1 VVDPELLHPAVHLHP
16 LLAAHIVPDR
26 LPEGV
31 AWVRN
36 GLAMCPTHHR
46 AYDQN
51 LLLVTE
57 NYKVEMRGDR
67 LDHVGSVAT
76 RRMLL
81 DYHGREIIRPR
92 DEQLWPEPGLL
103 RRKIELAA

>member
-1 VVDPELLHPAVHLHP
+1 MLD
-16 LLAAHIVPDR
+16 AAHIVPDR

-31 AWVRN
+31 PEVRN

-57 NYKVEMRGDR
+57 QHRVEVQRDR
-67 LDHVGSVAT
+67 LYYAESEAT
-76 RRMLL
+76 ARMLL
-81 DYHGREIIRPR
+81 EFDGREILLSKREHLRP
-92 DEQLWPEPGLL
+92 DPEFL
-103 RRKIELAA
+103 RRKLVLAAA